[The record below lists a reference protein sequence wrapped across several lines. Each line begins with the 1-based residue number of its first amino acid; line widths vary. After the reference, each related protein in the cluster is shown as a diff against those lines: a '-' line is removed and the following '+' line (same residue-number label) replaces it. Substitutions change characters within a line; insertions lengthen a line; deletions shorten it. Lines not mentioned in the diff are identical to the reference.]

1 MIMTSLLK
9 LDLCETVA
17 TQMNN
22 ITKVEVFLVDV
33 NDQQPQFVADSLLA
47 AVAEEAEFDTTVTV
61 LKVTHTHTHTHT
73 CTHTHACTLTH
84 THTH

>member
-1 MIMTSLLK
+1 MTSLLK